1 MVMKI
6 NNLADLHTA
15 IQKLEQ
21 QKEREKDLLIQQFHI
36 TTESLKPI
44 NILKNSLNKVI
55 HSPST
60 VENII
65 DTTVSLGVG
74 LLSKKLLIGK
84 SSSLVKKILGTAMEF
99 GVAGLIS
106 KQSSSIKLGGLNLLS
121 KIFKSKK
128 SPPQIQ

>member
-21 QKEREKDLLIQQFHI
+21 QKESEKDLLIQQFHI

-65 DTTVSLGVG
+65 NTTVSLGVG
-74 LLSKKLLIGK
+74 LLSKKFLIGK

>member
-1 MVMKI
+1 MKI
-6 NNLADLHTA
+6 NNLAELHTA

-21 QKEREKDLLIQQFHI
+21 QQERDKDLLIEQFHK
-36 TTESLKPI
+36 TTESFKPI
-44 NILKNSLNKVI
+44 NILKNSLNKIV

-65 DTTVSLGVG
+65 NTTVSLGVG

-106 KQSSSIKLGGLNLLS
+106 KQSNSIKLGGLNLLS
-121 KIFKSKK
+121 KVFKSKK
-128 SPPQIQ
+128 PSPQIQ

>member
-1 MVMKI
+1 MKI
-6 NNLADLHTA
+6 NNSADLKVA

-21 QKEREKDLLIQQFHI
+21 QKEIHKELLIEQFHK
-36 TTESLKPI
+36 TAESLKPI
-44 NILKNSLNKVI
+44 NILKNSLNKVV
-55 HSPST
+55 HSPGT

-65 DTTVSLGVG
+65 NTAVSLGVG

-84 SSSLVKKILGTAMEF
+84 SSSIVKKLLGTAMEF

-106 KQSSSIKLGGLNLLS
+106 KQSSSIKSGGLNLLS

-128 SPPQIQ
+128 SSP

>member
-1 MVMKI
+1 MFMKI
-6 NNLADLHTA
+6 NNSSDLHTSIA
-15 IQKLEQ
+15 KLEQ
-21 QKEREKDLLIQQFHI
+21 QKEFQKDLLTQQFHA
-36 TTESLKPI
+36 TCDSLKPI
-44 NILKNSLNKVI
+44 NILKNSLNKVV
-55 HSPST
+55 HSPGT

-65 DTTVSLGVG
+65 NTTVSLGVG

-84 SSSLVKKILGTAMEF
+84 SSSIIKKILGTAMEF

-106 KQSSSIKLGGLNLLS
+106 KQSNSIKLGGLNLLS

>member
-21 QKEREKDLLIQQFHI
+21 QKESEKDLLIQQFHI

-65 DTTVSLGVG
+65 NTTVSLGVG
-74 LLSKKLLIGK
+74 LLSKKFLIGK

-121 KIFKSKK
+121 KIFKSRK

>member
-1 MVMKI
+1 MKI

>member
-21 QKEREKDLLIQQFHI
+21 QKESEKDLLIQQFHI

-65 DTTVSLGVG
+65 NTTVSLGVG